1 MANQPVVNPQEF
13 GLEAEQA
20 TKIESAFTPMVI
32 EREAL
37 SKVYETI
44 INSEISPELCK
55 EAGECR
61 KKLVKVRTGIDRIHK
76 AEKQFYLSGGRFV
89 DAWKNKNVVAIDQM
103 EITLEG
109 IENHYKRIEE
119 ERLNNLKLERE
130 EKLKEFGTDTS
141 FVDLRLM
148 TEDQFQS
155 FYNANKL
162 QFETKKAEEEKAR
175 TEAER
180 QAEVVRL
187 RTERRTELLE
197 KGLLGYSDGTENWGE
212 MTEAEYIAKHAE
224 LVAKFNAAKAEE
236 ERIKAEN
243 EKLRKEAEEAERLI
257 KEAEDRAEAE
267 RVKAQKEADEKLA
280 KERAEKEKLE
290 AELRARQKA
299 DADAKAKAE
308 AEEKERIAAE
318 KKAAKAPVKEKMKV
332 WVNGFEIAKVD
343 FNSQDA
349 NVIATQNLIQEK
361 FNSFKEWAQKQIE
374 SI

>member
-89 DAWKNKNVVAIDQM
+89 DAWKNKNVVAIEQM